1 MKKKIGLIFGVT
13 GIILC
18 IAGACMLVYGIHEV
32 KAAREA
38 MAELE
43 AKRDDSESGS
53 RGESEESSE
62 SEPESR
68 ESKASGDAASEPS
81 GDAASEPSG
90 DAVSEPSGDTA
101 SEPSGDAT
109 SKPSDDTASKPS
121 GNTASKP
128 SGDAASKP
136 SGDAASKPS
145 GDAASKPSGEK
156 KPTETL
162 TADMAVPSACG
173 ALSVNGTQLV
183 DENGNPVQLRGIST
197 HGLAWFP
204 SYVNGDAFKQFR
216 EDWNVN
222 VMRLAMYTHENGGYC
237 TDGNKDNLK
246 NIIYNGVQYAT
257 ENDMYVII
265 DWHVL
270 QEQNPNRYKEEA
282 KKFFEDMSN
291 RYKDNNNVIYEICN
305 EPNGGVSWSEIKSY
319 AEEIIGVIRA
329 NDENAVILVGTP
341 NWSQRVDEAAKDPI
355 TGYDNIMYTLHFYA
369 ATHKDDLR
377 NTMVNA
383 INDGLPVFVSEYGI
397 CDASGNG
404 GLDKNSAQKWVDT
417 MNEYG
422 VSYICWALA
431 NKNESAALIKS
442 SCSKTSQFGD
452 DDLSESGKWLY
463 QTLTNKATVGNSN
476 DASSGKPESGNS
488 GGNDNNDNNSNTGSG
503 AAPEPFQSGG
513 LDGILTLNNSWE
525 SDGEVNYQYNMSLTN
540 NGSQT
545 VSPWAID
552 IHFSD
557 NISLSSGWGG
567 KYTVNGNTLHVIPES
582 YNESIGAGASLSD
595 LGFIISG
602 PSGLKVTP

>member
-1 MKKKIGLIFGVT
+1 MKKKIGLVFLVT

-18 IAGACMLVYGIHEV
+18 IAGGCMLAYGIHAV
-32 KAAREA
+32 KTARETL
-38 MAELE
+38 AELE
-43 AKRDDSESGS
+43 AKKDDSKSES
-53 RGESEESSE
+53 REESEEPDE
-62 SEPESR
+62 SQPESL
-68 ESKASGDAASEPS
+68 ESKDPDDKSSEPS
-81 GDAASEPSG
+81 GEESS
-90 DAVSEPSGDTA
+90 
-101 SEPSGDAT
+101 
-109 SKPSDDTASKPS
+109 
-121 GNTASKP
+121 
-128 SGDAASKP
+128 
-136 SGDAASKPS
+136 
-145 GDAASKPSGEK
+145 SGESSGEGEEEPK
-156 KPTETL
+156 ETL
-162 TADMAVPSACG
+162 TADMAVPSVCG

-204 SYVNGDAFKQFR
+204 SFVNEDAFKQFR
-216 EDWNVN
+216 QDWNVN

-237 TDGNKDNLK
+237 TDGNKENLK
-246 NIIYNGVQYAT
+246 NIIYRGVQYAT

-282 KKFFEDMSN
+282 KKFFEDMSS

-355 TGYDNIMYTLHFYA
+355 TDYDNIMYTLHFYA

-383 INDGLPVFVSEYGI
+383 IHDGLPVFVSEYGI

-404 GLDKNSAQKWVDT
+404 SLDKNSAQKWVDV

-422 VSYICWALA
+422 VSYVCWALA

-442 SCSKTSQFGD
+442 SCSKTSQFSD

-476 DASSGKPESGNS
+476 DASSRKPESGGGS
-488 GGNDNNDNNSNTGSG
+488 GNNNNNNKNNNSSNNNGSDG
-503 AAPEPFQSGG
+503 TPELFQSGG
-513 LDGILTLNNSWE
+513 LDGVLTLNNSWA
-525 SDGEVNYQYNMSLTN
+525 SDGEVNYQYNLSLTN
-540 NGSQT
+540 NGNQS
-545 VSPWAID
+545 VSSWAID
-552 IHFSD
+552 IHFSS
-557 NISLSSGWGG
+557 NISFSSGWGG

-582 YNESIGAGASLSD
+582 YNASIGAGASLGD

>member
-1 MKKKIGLIFGVT
+1 MKKKIGLIFLVT
-13 GIILC
+13 GIVLC
-18 IAGACMLVYGIHEV
+18 IAGACMLAYGIHEV
-32 KAAREA
+32 KTAREA

-43 AKRDDSESGS
+43 AKKDDSGS
-53 RGESEESSE
+53 RAREESEESSE
-62 SEPESR
+62 TQPESQ
-68 ESKASGDAASEPS
+68 ESKADDESSEPSGDAASELSGDAASEPS
-81 GDAASEPSG
+81 GD
-90 DAVSEPSGDTA
+90 
-101 SEPSGDAT
+101 
-109 SKPSDDTASKPS
+109 
-121 GNTASKP
+121 TASKP

-136 SGDAASKPS
+136 SGNAASKPS
-145 GDAASKPSGEK
+145 DDAASEPSGDAVSKPSGEK
-156 KPTETL
+156 KPEETL

-204 SYVNGDAFKQFR
+204 SYVNKDAFKQFR

-404 GLDKNSAQKWVDT
+404 SLDKNSAQKWVDT

-422 VSYICWALA
+422 VSYVCWALA

-476 DASSGKPESGNS
+476 DASSGKPDSGNNS
-488 GGNDNNDNNSNTGSG
+488 GNGNNNSNSHNNNSNSNNTGS
-503 AAPEPFQSGG
+503 AATPEPFQSGG
-513 LDGILTLNNSWE
+513 LDGVLTLNNSWE

-540 NGSQT
+540 NGSQS
-545 VSPWAID
+545 VSSWAID

-582 YNESIGAGASLSD
+582 YNESIGAGASLGD

>member
-1 MKKKIGLIFGVT
+1 MKKKISFIFLIT

-18 IAGACMLVYGIHEV
+18 IAGACMLAYGIHEV
-32 KAAREA
+32 KAAKEA

-43 AKRDDSESGS
+43 AKKDDSESSFGE
-53 RGESEESSE
+53 ESEESSE
-62 SEPESR
+62 AEPESR
-68 ESKASGDAASEPS
+68 ESKDSGDESSESSGDAASEPS

-90 DAVSEPSGDTA
+90 DAA

-109 SKPSDDTASKPS
+109 SKPSGSAASKPS
-121 GNTASKP
+121 GN
-128 SGDAASKP
+128 AASE
-136 SGDAASKPS
+136 
-145 GDAASKPSGEK
+145 PSGEK

-162 TADMAVPSACG
+162 TADMAVPSVCG

-204 SYVNGDAFKQFR
+204 SYVNEDAFKQFR

-237 TDGNKDNLK
+237 TDGNKDDLK

-270 QEQNPNRYKEEA
+270 QDQNPNRYKEEA
-282 KKFFEDMSN
+282 KKFFEDMSS

-305 EPNGGVSWSEIKSY
+305 EPNGGVNWSEIKSY

-355 TGYDNIMYTLHFYA
+355 TDYDNIMYTLHFYA

-404 GLDKNSAQKWVDT
+404 SLDKNSAQKWVDT

-422 VSYICWALA
+422 VSYVCWALA

-442 SCSKTSQFGD
+442 SCSKTSQFSD
-452 DDLSESGKWLY
+452 NDLSESGKWLY

-476 DASSGKPESGNS
+476 DASSGKTESDNGSGSGN
-488 GGNDNNDNNSNTGSG
+488 GNNNNNSNNNNTGSD
-503 AAPEPFQSGG
+503 AVPEPFQSGG
-513 LDGILTLNNSWE
+513 LDGVLTLNNSWE

-552 IHFSD
+552 IHFNG

-567 KYTVNGNTLHVIPES
+567 KYTVNGNTLHVVPES
-582 YNESIGAGASLSD
+582 YNETIGAGASLGD